1 MKRIPFISLFL
12 IIILF
17 FIGATAYAT
26 PITLKEYEVQLVEFI
41 PNGSQGTW
49 VYAVTRPSA
58 PTDSIEAVEKNE
70 ISHWVLEY
78 CSAAY
83 KLVSP
88 ADGATITT
96 PTTYMIGTDD
106 QCDGSPFV
114 CRDRD
119 YEVTE
124 GYDGSTGAIGIKWDV
139 LQRGPSTGQTH
150 LFIFTLERTDGG
162 MAQNGTASALVK
174 AGRTFERGPIDGP
187 VAPDNAS
194 CNPTAVQ
201 LDSFESTSI
210 EATTTAPSSRSTAI
224 AMVLL
229 LASGTLLAYRRRL
242 TS

>member
-1 MKRIPFISLFL
+1 MKRTAFLSLLLLAFFL
-12 IIILF
+12 L
-17 FIGATAYAT
+17 IGTTAYAST
-26 PITLKEYEVQLVEFI
+26 ITLKEYDVHLVEFI

-49 VYAVTRPSA
+49 VYAITRPKPPS
-58 PTDSIEAVEKNE
+58 DNVEAVEKKE

-83 KLVSP
+83 RLVSP
-88 ADGATITT
+88 QDGAVITT
-96 PTTYMIGTDD
+96 PTTYMIGNDD

-114 CRDRD
+114 CRPRD
-119 YEVTE
+119 YTVTE

-162 MAQNGTASALVK
+162 VAQNGTASALIK

-201 LDSFESTSI
+201 LETFGGTNVQAASY
-210 EATTTAPSSRSTAI
+210 APTNRSTFI
-224 AMVLL
+224 ALALL
-229 LASGTLLAYRRRL
+229 LVSGALLAYRRQH
-242 TS
+242 TA